1 MSSARNESRSGS
13 ELVFASLRALMSA
26 YQLWGAHSRCHL
38 SELAVLLHTS
48 EDWLWGVMSYL
59 DAEGLVSL
67 DRSAATVAL
76 TPEGARNLMVD
87 SHRDAFPRTEAPPVA
102 PREVVVALD
111 SRRPLNGSERS

>member
-1 MSSARNESRSGS
+1 
-13 ELVFASLRALMSA
+13 MSA

-87 SHRDAFPRTEAPPVA
+87 SHREAIAADDTPEPA
-102 PREVVVALD
+102 PRDVVVALD
-111 SRRPLNGSERS
+111 SRRPLSGPGRS

>member
-1 MSSARNESRSGS
+1 MSIPRNESKSGS

-26 YQLWGAHSRCHL
+26 YQLWGAQSRCHL

-59 DAEGLVSL
+59 DAEGLVTL

-76 TPEGARNLMVD
+76 TEEGARNLMID
-87 SHRDAFPRTEAPPVA
+87 SRSAAAAPKDAPPTT
-102 PREVVVALD
+102 RDVVVDLD
-111 SRRPLNGSERS
+111 SRRAMNGPIRS

>member
-1 MSSARNESRSGS
+1 MRSARNESRSGS

-59 DAEGLVSL
+59 DTEGLVSL

-76 TPEGARNLMVD
+76 TPEGARSLMAH
-87 SHRDAFPRTEAPPVA
+87 SQREADPPPAA
-102 PREVVVALD
+102 PAASGEVVVELD
-111 SRRPLNGSERS
+111 SRRPLGERS

>member
-1 MSSARNESRSGS
+1 
-13 ELVFASLRALMSA
+13 LVFASLRALMSA
-26 YQLWGAHSRCHL
+26 YQLWGAQSRCHL

-76 TPEGARNLMVD
+76 TEEGARNLMID
-87 SHRDAFPRTEAPPVA
+87 SHRQEISTEPIRETPR
-102 PREVVVALD
+102 RDVVVGLD
-111 SRRPLNGSERS
+111 SRRSLHGPERS

>member
-1 MSSARNESRSGS
+1 MSIPRNESRSGS

-26 YQLWGAHSRCHL
+26 YQLWGAQSRCHL

-76 TPEGARNLMVD
+76 TEEGARNLMID
-87 SHRDAFPRTEAPPVA
+87 SRSAAPPKQDA
-102 PREVVVALD
+102 SPSSRDVVVDLE
-111 SRRPLNGSERS
+111 SRRPLGRS